1 MGCIQYGLGVGDV
14 VNGGHGAVLDAELLV
29 DHLHHWRQ
37 TVGGAGGCRH
47 YKVLRLVVEV
57 VVDPHHY
64 VEHTLLLD
72 RSSHHDP
79 LHPLRQIGIEQ
90 RLGFHLAGSLD
101 HHITT
106 GPVGLTDLFVA
117 SAEDTM
123 VTDHHLVPIA
133 AGFMMPAAMDGI
145 EGDEVCQGSGIASRV
160 IDAHKLHIRP
170 VEGGAK

>member
-1 MGCIQYGLGVGDV
+1 M
-14 VNGGHGAVLDAELLV
+14 
-29 DHLHHWRQ
+29 
-37 TVGGAGGCRH
+37 
-47 YKVLRLVVEV
+47 LRLVIEV
-57 VVDPHHY
+57 VVDPHDD
-64 VEHTLLLD
+64 VEHTLFLD
-72 RSSHHDP
+72 RRSHHNT

-90 RLGFHLAGSLD
+90 GLGFHLAGSLD

-117 SAEDTM
+117 SAEDAM
-123 VTDHHLVPIA
+123 VAYHHLVTIG

>member
-1 MGCIQYGLGVGDV
+1 M
-14 VNGGHGAVLDAELLV
+14 NGGHGAVLDAQLFV
-29 DHLHHWRQ
+29 DHLHHGRQ
-37 TVGGAGGCRH
+37 AVGGTGGSRH
-47 YKVLRLVVEV
+47 YGMLRLVVEV
-57 VVDPHHY
+57 VVDPHDD
-64 VEHTLLLD
+64 VQDTLFLD
-72 RSSHHDP
+72 RSCHHDP
-79 LHPLRQIGIEQ
+79 LNPLLQISIEQ
-90 RLGFHLAGSLD
+90 GLGFHLAGSLD

-106 GPVGLTDLFVA
+106 GPVGLAYLLVA

-145 EGDEVCQGSGIASRV
+145 EGDEVCQRGGIASRV